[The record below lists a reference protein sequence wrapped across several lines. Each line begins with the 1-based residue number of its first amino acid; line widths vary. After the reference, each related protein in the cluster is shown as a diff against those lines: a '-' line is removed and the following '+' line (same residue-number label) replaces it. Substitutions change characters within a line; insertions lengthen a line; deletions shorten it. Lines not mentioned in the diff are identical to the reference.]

1 MIHDEQ
7 HFSLYFFLLLLSDVS
22 LADHAAEA
30 ARERRRAQR
39 DEQEAAHD
47 GIPQVVLEIVPAP
60 LRVAAARGAHRLPDD
75 VKDADDDVKGHQ
87 GIVAQYLLDARD
99 APALRVGDGAS
110 MIALAMFVF
119 LTGVVASVLA
129 SLLNTL
135 ASTKGAAFA
144 SPSGSYVI
152 FALMYNAATML
163 MTHSSELRSIQFE
176 AEMHPSSPFLP
187 PLHAIPV
194 KTTGGRLSPT
204 ATVRYRQN
212 GDRHSLVTCPEA
224 RPHTRKGREQ
234 TAPTASH
241 TPLRSLPKDSHR
253 IAAMVRYRLG
263 SRANEG

>member
-99 APALRVGDGAS
+99 APALRVGDGALHDRPGDVRFFDGRRR
-110 MIALAMFVF
+110 IRLGLVVEHARLHEGGGVRVALRLVRYLRAYVQRRHHVDDAQQRVEEHPVR
-119 LTGVVASVLA
+119 GRNA
-129 SLLNTL
+129 SLV
-135 ASTKGAAFA
+135 A
-144 SPSGSYVI
+144 I
-152 FALMYNAATML
+152 
-163 MTHSSELRSIQFE
+163 SSS
-176 AEMHPSSPFLP
+176 AP
-187 PLHAIPV
+187 
-194 KTTGGRLSPT
+194 
-204 ATVRYRQN
+204 
-212 GDRHSLVTCPEA
+212 RHSREDDGGEVESHGDGEVQAEWGSAQLGDLPGGEA
-224 RPHTRKGREQ
+224 THT
-234 TAPTASH
+234 
-241 TPLRSLPKDSHR
+241 
-253 IAAMVRYRLG
+253 
-263 SRANEG
+263 EG